1 MCVCVLCVHAC
12 ICTHITYAVVPLGQ
26 RSFKWLSDCLLDVSA
41 GNGTWVL
48 CKSSRLSYW
57 LSRNLP
63 SPVILCFCSQVLLDL
78 LCCRGALWVLC
89 WELLCRSKLS
99 FSFPEPGASW
109 QLAALHSCVRH
120 LSQLS
125 FCFLEI
131 ILSCPHTGFQ
141 HCLQGEPSMFSLI
154 TAL

>member
-1 MCVCVLCVHAC
+1 MCVCVLCIHAC

-57 LSRNLP
+57 LSHNLP
-63 SPVILCFCSQVLLDL
+63 SPVILCFWSDVLLDL
-78 LCCRGALWVLC
+78 LCCRGALWGLC

-99 FSFPEPGASW
+99 PFLSPGPLTAGSTPFLCKASVSA
-109 QLAALHSCVRH
+109 QLL
-120 LSQLS
+120 LSRDHTLLS
-125 FCFLEI
+125 
-131 ILSCPHTGFQ
+131 PHWVSTLF
-141 HCLQGEPSMFSLI
+141 QGEPSMFSLI